1 MESTA
6 TQLMQSFHALPFEL
20 KELIQR
26 FTYKTQNKHLLKEIR
41 EIGGAKYYLQELT
54 ALIDTA
60 RSIDGFPETTDDI
73 YARLG
78 PGLIFLRENTNK
90 NLLIKNW
97 KYKMD
102 FQVAE
107 KQHLN
112 GEKGFR
118 LLNWEKSFAVYFWM
132 CIYH

>member
-1 MESTA
+1 MEPT
-6 TQLMQSFHALPFEL
+6 TELMQSFHALPFEL

-26 FTYKTQNKHLLKEIR
+26 FTYKTQNKNLLNEIR

-54 ALIDTA
+54 VLIDTTNYTNGV
-60 RSIDGFPETTDDI
+60 IETTDNI
-73 YARLG
+73 YERLG

-90 NLLIKNW
+90 DLLIKNW

-102 FQVAE
+102 YQIAE
-107 KQHLN
+107 REHLH

-118 LLNWEKSFAVYFWM
+118 LLNWETSFAVYFWM